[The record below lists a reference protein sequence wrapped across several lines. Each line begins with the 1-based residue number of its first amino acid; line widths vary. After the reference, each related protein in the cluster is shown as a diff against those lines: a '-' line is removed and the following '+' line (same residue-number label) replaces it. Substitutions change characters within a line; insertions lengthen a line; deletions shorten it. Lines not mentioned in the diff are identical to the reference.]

1 VRLRLDLHG
10 GGAMTKPQ
18 LNIPLRA
25 CPFCGS
31 KNVTVNYHNYS
42 KTDWWVFC
50 LDCDG
55 SGPIDLGESGAC
67 ETWNTR
73 PLEAQ
78 LLEALRGMCTVYELW
93 DTTPPDYFIGAYN
106 KAQAA
111 IAAAEGATPPPPGE
125 DVPMG
130 E

>member
-1 VRLRLDLHG
+1 
-10 GGAMTKPQ
+10 
-18 LNIPLRA
+18 LNIPLKA
-25 CPFCGS
+25 CPFCESKDVGLYTRHAWNRTADVMWYVQCDNCGARGS
-31 KNVTVNYHNYS
+31 S
-42 KTDWWVFC
+42 
-50 LDCDG
+50 
-55 SGPIDLGESGAC
+55 DLGESGAC
-67 ETWNTR
+67 EAWNTR